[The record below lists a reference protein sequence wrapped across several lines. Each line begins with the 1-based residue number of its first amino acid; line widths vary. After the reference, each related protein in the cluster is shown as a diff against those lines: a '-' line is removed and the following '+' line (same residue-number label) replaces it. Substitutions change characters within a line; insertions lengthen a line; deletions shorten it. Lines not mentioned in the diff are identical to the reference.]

1 MSDAERDKE
10 LDPFGEPLSPLG
22 AIAVQMHE
30 MVTEYQNAGFS
41 RAEAIQIVLSMSVAF
56 GRPPGETE

>member
-1 MSDAERDKE
+1 MEDTFGDDSP
-10 LDPFGEPLSPLG
+10 LDDIEPLSPLG

-56 GRPPGETE
+56 GRPPGEAE